1 MKTMFLMLTLALASV
16 AWAQDEMPAVNTEEP
31 AVSTEKTVPDRPAP
45 PRSAPSP
52 SPEAPGQTV
61 HKATSG
67 TTVVGEKDSPIGLY
81 ITPWRNS
88 SADGGLDRPARLLD
102 EALMPLDQ
110 EVFKRQVLFN
120 RALTEH
126 LEKSG
131 RATP

>member
-1 MKTMFLMLTLALASV
+1 MKNVFALMLLALAPL
-16 AWAQDEMPAVNTEEP
+16 AWAQDETPAVSTDEP
-31 AVSTEKTVPDRPAP
+31 AVSTEKTVPERHGA
-45 PRSAPSP
+45 A
-52 SPEAPGQTV
+52 ETV

-67 TTVVGEKDSPIGLY
+67 TTVIGEKDSPIGLY

-88 SADGGLDRPARLLD
+88 SAEGGLDRPARLLD
-102 EALMPLDQ
+102 EALMPLDP
-110 EVFKRQVLFN
+110 EVFRRQVLFN